1 MPPKRPATHAER
13 AAELL
18 KRARSAPRATESTE
32 AQTIP
37 LPRLLHA
44 LHTMAQ
50 VPVAEAMG
58 IVRTLVAKQRHTRAH
73 LRRMSAPEL
82 EHIGAPCTGATRDR
96 VVQVL
101 QGLARADE
109 AGGLTEA
116 ERASQQQRLREDVQ
130 LRREWGN
137 ASKETAVGDDDESD
151 DVFDFHAVLDEPAL
165 RGRHVLVNRAPVM
178 TAWAVVVLQCLG
190 FQVQEALSLAHCYVS
205 TTAEARAQT
214 LRLPTPAPAHV
225 TSANQPHVD
234 FLQVCIPVIQLRHG
248 QYRGLHAGEV
258 VPPTRA
264 FDYLRRSMFQMLPHV
279 MGALTLLANAYMGPH
294 NDADALQRQAYAL
307 YVDFRPDTQ
316 GAWGKRAPL
325 SLDTILDLRAGAAQS
340 AGARESSPSD
350 SSEVDTKAT
359 KPSPARAP
367 AEHGA

>member
-1 MPPKRPATHAER
+1 MPPKRPASHAER
-13 AAELL
+13 AAALL
-18 KRARSAPRATESTE
+18 KRARSVPHTTDSAD

-44 LHTMAQ
+44 LHTMAH
-50 VPVAEAMG
+50 VPVAEAMA
-58 IVRTLVAKQRHTRAH
+58 IVRTLVAKQRHTRGH
-73 LRRMSAPEL
+73 LRRISAPEL

-101 QGLARADE
+101 QGLGRADE

-116 ERASQQQRLREDVQ
+116 ERASQQQRLREEVQ

-137 ASKETAVGDDDESD
+137 APKDTKSDDESD
-151 DVFDFHAVLDEPAL
+151 DVFDFHAVLDESAL
-165 RGRHVLVNRAPVM
+165 RGRHVMVNRAPVM

-190 FQVQEALSLAHCYVS
+190 FRVQEALSLAHCYVS
-205 TTAEARAQT
+205 TTAEMRAQT
-214 LRLPTPAPAHV
+214 LGKSAPAHV
-225 TSANQPHVD
+225 TSTNQPHVD
-234 FLQVCIPVIQLRHG
+234 FLQVRIPVIQLRQG

-279 MGALTLLANAYMGPH
+279 MGALTLLANAYMGPT
-294 NDADALQRQAYAL
+294 NDTESLQRHAYAL

-316 GAWGKRAPL
+316 GAWGKRATL
-325 SLDTILDLRAGAAQS
+325 SLDTILGLRQGAVA
-340 AGARESSPSD
+340 SPST
-350 SSEVDTKAT
+350 ETGKVDQAT
-359 KPSPARAP
+359 
-367 AEHGA
+367 EHA

>member
-1 MPPKRPATHAER
+1 MD
-13 AAELL
+13 
-18 KRARSAPRATESTE
+18 

-44 LHTMAQ
+44 LHTMAH
-50 VPVAEAMG
+50 VPVAEAMA
-58 IVRTLVAKQRHTRAH
+58 IVRTLVAKQRHTRGH
-73 LRRMSAPEL
+73 LRRISAPEL

-101 QGLARADE
+101 QGLGRADE

-137 ASKETAVGDDDESD
+137 APKEAVSDERE
-151 DVFDFHAVLDEPAL
+151 DVFDFHAVLDESAL
-165 RGRHVLVNRAPVM
+165 RGRHVVVNRAPVM

-190 FQVQEALSLAHCYVS
+190 FCVQEALSLAHCYVS
-205 TTAEARAQT
+205 TTAEARA
-214 LRLPTPAPAHV
+214 PTPGKSAAAHV
-225 TSANQPHVD
+225 TSTNQPHVD
-234 FLQVCIPVIQLRHG
+234 FLQVRIPVIQLRQG

-279 MGALTLLANAYMGPH
+279 MGALTLLANAYMGPT
-294 NDADALQRQAYAL
+294 NDTEALQRHAYAL
-307 YVDFRPDTQ
+307 YMDFRPDTQ
-316 GAWGKRAPL
+316 GAWGKRATL
-325 SLDTILDLRAGAAQS
+325 SLDTILDLRAGAAT
-340 AGARESSPSD
+340 SPST
-350 SSEVDTKAT
+350 ETNKVDPAT
-359 KPSPARAP
+359 KHA
-367 AEHGA
+367 

>member
-1 MPPKRPATHAER
+1 MPPKRPASHAER

-18 KRARSAPRATESTE
+18 KRARAAPRDKVDRVDD

-50 VPVAEAMG
+50 VPVAEAMA
-58 IVRTLVAKQRHTRAH
+58 ITRTLIAKKRHTRAQ
-73 LRRMSAPEL
+73 LCRMSAPEL
-82 EHIGAPCTGATRDR
+82 EHIGVPCTGATRDR

-109 AGGLTEA
+109 TGGLTEA

-137 ASKETAVGDDDESD
+137 TSKDMVSTADESD
-151 DVFDFHAVLDEPAL
+151 DVFDFHAVLDETAL

-190 FQVQEALSLAHCYVS
+190 FRVQEALSLAHCYVS
-205 TTAEARAQT
+205 TTAEARAAT
-214 LRLPTPAPAHV
+214 LGQAKATAPAHV

-234 FLQVCIPVIQLRHG
+234 FLQVRIPVIQLRQG

-258 VPPTRA
+258 IPPTRA
-264 FDYLRRSMFQMLPHV
+264 FDYLRRAMFQMLPHV
-279 MGALTLLANAYMGPH
+279 MGALTLLAQAYMGPE
-294 NDADALQRQAYAL
+294 NDTEALQRHAYGL

-316 GAWGKRAPL
+316 GAWGKRATL
-325 SLDTILDLRAGAAQS
+325 SLDTILDLRQNAEQASHTA
-340 AGARESSPSD
+340 SSD
-350 SSEVDTKAT
+350 AT
-359 KPSPARAP
+359 KHS
-367 AEHGA
+367 